1 MAAAGK
7 KSHPRFERKWR
18 IAGGDS
24 LLQKDWA
31 QDTTVYSRLT
41 GETHLLSALPAEV
54 LRMLTEG
61 EKSEA
66 ELAAAMGVLCEV
78 TVDEGWLNDICKILQ
93 RLEAL
98 FLVEPVD

>member
-1 MAAAGK
+1 MV
-7 KSHPRFERKWR
+7 F
-18 IAGGDS
+18 
-24 LLQKDWA
+24 
-31 QDTTVYSRLT
+31 SRLT

-61 EKSEA
+61 EKSGA
-66 ELAAAMGVLCEV
+66 ELATATGALCEV
-78 TVDEGWLNDICKILQ
+78 TVDEDWLNGIDRILQ